1 MSCERLGG
9 QAMDGRTFSE
19 ERETT
24 LPRNA
29 DNPSHQISSTSTSE
43 STTNND
49 VAKERVAIE
58 ERLAAKM
65 FSYEII
71 CFFLAITFA
80 AMAALHSSPPKISKP
95 PIARPFFAQS
105 SIVLDF
111 YKGHLDAM
119 IERITQADFSFV
131 MYYAPWDAESQA
143 LRNEFES
150 VAQFYHPQIFF
161 AAINCWHPD
170 SECRAQYNKIHGYP
184 VLMLY
189 PARESGINYR
199 GIRTAPYM
207 INFLDAL
214 MNPIVRIT
222 HKEQLTELLI
232 ANDAVVIGYFNFTRL
247 DKTPGYREFYKAAI
261 RSLERDPNREL
272 VFAIVTSALSSKL
285 HYGVY
290 KFPSANLLMWN
301 ESLSY
306 PENNEWTSENIL
318 SWISSSIH
326 QPSLWLQ
333 PPGVKALTLAPY
345 LHEGPVL
352 FLFTPRNP
360 LHTENYIYN
369 LIRELG
375 LQYYNCADNMLV
387 KDIIDRLETKRST
400 AMIRH
405 FSRNQEC
412 AHLLNKTKIYTE
424 QIKES
429 ITTVSIQQWIN
440 NSCCANVAM
449 NKCSLCKT
457 KAINSLEKEIY
468 RAKKFGD
475 VCKDTDVFTSPIM
488 IEQYEEQIYN
498 YNKNYM
504 IMRLQE
510 KSKLKRL
517 HTDMKY
523 KTSLLK
529 EETDSRSAS
538 IIRKNFLKESC
549 KRWLA
554 GNDYYPSLFPQD
566 SSRKFNIS
574 LKELVCK
581 TNKTLALIAID
592 SLHYSHFAQHLGI
605 DISKRRNKTTIVI
618 LDAAVESQYVMHH
631 NFSEYTLINFIN
643 SYTQG
648 LLERTL
654 RSNNPQRYGMQKLR
668 NEKNHNNVDLHSQIR
683 VPELTTKTFLDT
695 ILDPSKDV
703 VVMYFS
709 PYCGFCSAISYVY
722 LTVAYYLSN
731 MDHLIFVKID
741 GDNNDLPW
749 EYSMNR
755 FPSILFFPAKRKE
768 DSTVFPFSIPITI
781 PNLLNFVL
789 ANLNGD
795 SHVEALINICQA
807 GTGEAPDKC
816 ITRTRWLCLDII
828 EQLLQDYRKLRRHLN
843 FLDKKVARN
852 KRKIILLKLE
862 HIKDIHLILGSTIDL
877 DRKKDR
883 KKAQL
888 IKRKFQKY
896 YRVIRLLETDNKIER
911 RHFTFK
917 DAVHTPTAKRELM
930 RSEL

>member
-1 MSCERLGG
+1 M
-9 QAMDGRTFSE
+9 FY
-19 ERETT
+19 
-24 LPRNA
+24 
-29 DNPSHQISSTSTSE
+29 SHDTIQGY
-43 STTNND
+43 
-49 VAKERVAIE
+49 R
-58 ERLAAKM
+58 
-65 FSYEII
+65 
-71 CFFLAITFA
+71 
-80 AMAALHSSPPKISKP
+80 PPKVSKP
-95 PIARPFFAQS
+95 PIARPFFDQNS
-105 SIVLDF
+105 VVLDF

-143 LRNEFES
+143 LRNEFEN

-222 HKEQLTELLI
+222 NKEQLTELLI

-285 HYGVY
+285 HHGIY

-318 SWISSSIH
+318 NWISNSIH

-387 KDIIDRLETKRST
+387 KDIIGRLEKKRST
-400 AMIRH
+400 AMIHH
-405 FSRNQEC
+405 FSKNQEC
-412 AHLLNKTKIYTE
+412 GHLLNKTKIYNNE
-424 QIKES
+424 QVKKS
-429 ITTVSIQQWIN
+429 ITTISIQQWIN

-457 KAINSLEKEIY
+457 KTINPLEKEIY
-468 RAKKFGD
+468 RVKKFGD
-475 VCKDTDVFTSPIM
+475 ICKGTDVFTSSNM
-488 IEQYEEQIYN
+488 IGRYEERTYN

-504 IMRLQE
+504 IRLQE
-510 KSKLKRL
+510 KSKLKR
-517 HTDMKY
+517 HNTYMKY

-529 EETDSRSAS
+529 EENDSRSAS
-538 IIRKNFLKESC
+538 IIRRNFLEESC
-549 KRWLA
+549 KRWLT
-554 GNDYYPSLFPQD
+554 GNDYYPSLFPED
-566 SSRKFNIS
+566 SPRKFNIS

-592 SLHYSHFAQHLGI
+592 SLHYSHFAEHLGI
-605 DISKRRNKTTIVI
+605 DISKRRNKTTVVI
-618 LDAAVESQYVMHH
+618 LDAALESQYVMHH
-631 NFSEYTLINFIN
+631 DFSEYALVNFIN
-643 SYTQG
+643 NYTQG

-654 RSNNPQRYGMQKLR
+654 RSNNPQNNKVQKLH
-668 NEKNHNNVDLHSQIR
+668 NDKNHNNIESHSKIR
-683 VPELTTKTFLDT
+683 VPELTTKTFSDI

-703 VVMYFS
+703 VVMYYS

-768 DSTVFPFSIPITI
+768 DSTVFPFSVPITI

-795 SHVEALINICQA
+795 SHIEALINICQA
-807 GTGEAPDKC
+807 GTGEPPDKC

-852 KRKIILLKLE
+852 KRKIILFKLG
-862 HIKDIHLILGSTIDL
+862 HIKDIHLILGSIIGL

-883 KKAQL
+883 KKVQL
-888 IKRKFQKY
+888 IKRKFHKY
-896 YRVIRLLETDNKIER
+896 YKVVRFMETDNKVER
-911 RHFTFK
+911 QHFKSK
-917 DAVHTPTAKRELM
+917 DVISTVKRELI

>member
-1 MSCERLGG
+1 
-9 QAMDGRTFSE
+9 MDERTFSE
-19 ERETT
+19 ERETI

-29 DNPSHQISSTSTSE
+29 DNPSHRISSTSTSQ
-43 STTNND
+43 STNND
-49 VAKERVAIE
+49 VAKERLAIE

-71 CFFLAITFA
+71 CFFLAITFT
-80 AMAALHSSPPKISKP
+80 AMAALHSSSPKVSKP
-95 PIARPFFAQS
+95 PTARPFFDQNS
-105 SIVLDF
+105 VVLDF
-111 YKGHLDAM
+111 YKGHLDSM

-143 LRNEFES
+143 LRKEFEI

-170 SECRAQYNKIHGYP
+170 SECRIQYNKIHGYP

-189 PARESGINYR
+189 PSRESGINYR

-214 MNPIVRIT
+214 MNPIIRIT

-232 ANDAVVIGYFNFTRL
+232 TNDAVVIGYFNFTRL

-272 VFAIVTSALSSKL
+272 AFAIVTSASSSKL

-301 ESLSY
+301 ESLTY
-306 PENNEWTSENIL
+306 PEKNEWTSDNIL
-318 SWISSSIH
+318 NWISSSIH

-333 PPGVKALTLAPY
+333 PPGVKAFTLAPY

-375 LQYYNCADNMLV
+375 LQYYNCADNMIV
-387 KDIIDRLETKRST
+387 KDIINRLEKKRST

-405 FSRNQEC
+405 FSRSQEC
-412 AHLLNKTKIYTE
+412 AHLLNKTEIYTK
-424 QIKES
+424 QINEL
-429 ITTVSIQQWIN
+429 ITTISIQQWIN
-440 NSCCANVAM
+440 NSCCANVAI

-457 KAINSLEKEIY
+457 QITNPLEKKIY
-468 RAKKFGD
+468 KVKTFGD
-475 VCKDTDVFTSPIM
+475 VCKDTDVFTSPM
-488 IEQYEEQIYN
+488 IKQYKGQMYN
-498 YNKNYM
+498 YNKDYM
-504 IMRLQE
+504 VMKLQE
-510 KSKLKRL
+510 ELNLKRL
-517 HTDMKY
+517 HTNMKY

-529 EETDSRSAS
+529 EENDSRSANT
-538 IIRKNFLKESC
+538 IRRNFLKESC

-566 SSRKFNIS
+566 SPRKFNIS

-592 SLHYSHFAQHLGI
+592 SLHYSHFAEHLGI
-605 DISKRRNKTTIVI
+605 DISKRRNKTTVVI
-618 LDAAVESQYVMHH
+618 LDAALESQYVMHQYF
-631 NFSEYTLINFIN
+631 NEYTLVNFIN
-643 SYTQG
+643 NYTQG

-654 RSNNPQRYGMQKLR
+654 RSTTQQSAKIQPIHQINPQHNKMQKLH
-668 NEKNHNNVDLHSQIR
+668 NEKNHNNADLNSKIHI
-683 VPELTTKTFLDT
+683 PELTTKTFLNT

-703 VVMYFS
+703 VVMYYS

-755 FPSILFFPAKRKE
+755 FPSILFFPTKRKE
-768 DSTVFPFSIPITI
+768 DSTVFPFSVPITV

-789 ANLNGD
+789 ANLDGD
-795 SHVEALINICQA
+795 SHIEALINICQA

-843 FLDKKVARN
+843 FLDKKVALN
-852 KRKIILLKLE
+852 KCKIILFKLE
-862 HIKDIHLILGSTIDL
+862 HIKHIHLILGSIVDL
-877 DRKKDR
+877 DRKEDR

-888 IKRKFQKY
+888 IKKKFHKY
-896 YRVIRLLETDNKIER
+896 YQVIRLLEANNKMES
-911 RHFTFK
+911 RHFKSTNVVPI
-917 DAVHTPTAKRELM
+917 AEREKLM
-930 RSEL
+930 KSEL

>member
-1 MSCERLGG
+1 
-9 QAMDGRTFSE
+9 MDGRTFSE

-592 SLHYSHFAQHLGI
+592 SLHYSHFAEHLGI
-605 DISKRRNKTTIVI
+605 DISRRRNKTTIVI

-807 GTGEAPDKC
+807 GTGEAPDK
-816 ITRTRWLCLDII
+816 
-828 EQLLQDYRKLRRHLN
+828 Y
-843 FLDKKVARN
+843 KKVARN

-896 YRVIRLLETDNKIER
+896 YSVIRLLETDNKIER

>member
-1 MSCERLGG
+1 MRMPCERRGE
-9 QAMDGRTFSE
+9 QAMDERTSSE

-24 LPRNA
+24 LSRNV
-29 DNPSHQISSTSTSE
+29 DNPSHRISSTSTSE
-43 STTNND
+43 STNND
-49 VAKERVAIE
+49 VAKEKLAIE

-71 CFFLAITFA
+71 CFFLAITFT
-80 AMAALHSSPPKISKP
+80 AMAALHS
-95 PIARPFFAQS
+95 
-105 SIVLDF
+105 
-111 YKGHLDAM
+111 
-119 IERITQADFSFV
+119 T
-131 MYYAPWDAESQA
+131 
-143 LRNEFES
+143 
-150 VAQFYHPQIFF
+150 
-161 AAINCWHPD
+161 
-170 SECRAQYNKIHGYP
+170 
-184 VLMLY
+184 
-189 PARESGINYR
+189 
-199 GIRTAPYM
+199 
-207 INFLDAL
+207 
-214 MNPIVRIT
+214 
-222 HKEQLTELLI
+222 
-232 ANDAVVIGYFNFTRL
+232 L

-272 VFAIVTSALSSKL
+272 AFAIVTSASSSKL
-285 HYGVY
+285 HFGVY
-290 KFPSANLLMWN
+290 KFPSANLVMWN

-306 PENNEWTSENIL
+306 PENNEWTAENIL
-318 SWISSSIH
+318 NWISSSIH

-333 PPGVKALTLAPY
+333 PPGVKALTFAPY
-345 LHEGPVL
+345 LREGPVL

-387 KDIIDRLETKRST
+387 KDIITRLENKRST

-405 FSRNQEC
+405 LSRNQEC

-429 ITTVSIQQWIN
+429 ITTISIQQWIN

-457 KAINSLEKEIY
+457 KATNLLEKEIY
-468 RAKKFGD
+468 RIKKFGD
-475 VCKDTDVFTSPIM
+475 VCKDTDVFTSPNM
-488 IEQYEEQIYN
+488 IRQYEEQINN

-504 IMRLQE
+504 MMKLQE
-510 KSKLKRL
+510 KSKSKRL
-517 HTDMKY
+517 HTDTKY
-523 KTSLLK
+523 KTSLLR
-529 EETDSRSAS
+529 EENDSRSANTVK
-538 IIRKNFLKESC
+538 RNFLKESC
-549 KRWLA
+549 KKWLA

-566 SSRKFNIS
+566 SSKKFNIS

-592 SLHYSHFAQHLGI
+592 SLHYYHFAEHLGI
-605 DISKRRNKTTIVI
+605 DISKRKNKSTVVI
-618 LDAAVESQYVMHH
+618 LDAALESQYIMHH
-631 NFSEYTLINFIN
+631 DFSEYTLINFIN
-643 SYTQG
+643 NYTQG
-648 LLERTL
+648 LLGRTL
-654 RSNNPQRYGMQKLR
+654 RSNNLQHHKVQKLH
-668 NEKNHNNVDLHSQIR
+668 NEKNNIDNNIDSYSKIR
-683 VPELTTKTFLDT
+683 IPELTTKTFLDT

-703 VVMYFS
+703 IVMYYS

-768 DSTVFPFSIPITI
+768 DSTVFPFSVPITI

-795 SHVEALINICQA
+795 SHIEALINVCQA

-816 ITRTRWLCLDII
+816 ITRIRWLCLDII
-828 EQLLQDYRKLRRHLN
+828 EQLLRDYRKLRRHLN
-843 FLDKKVARN
+843 FLDKKIARN
-852 KRKIILLKLE
+852 KRKIILFKLE
-862 HIKDIHLILGSTIDL
+862 HIKDIHLILGSTIDF
-877 DRKKDR
+877 DR

-888 IKRKFQKY
+888 IKRKFHKY
-896 YRVIRLLETDNKIER
+896 YKVIRLLETDNKVER
-911 RHFTFK
+911 RHLNK
-917 DAVHTPTAKRELM
+917 SKNAVSTAKRELI

>member
-1 MSCERLGG
+1 MRMPCERRGE
-9 QAMDGRTFSE
+9 QAMDERTSSE

-24 LPRNA
+24 LSRNV
-29 DNPSHQISSTSTSE
+29 DNPSHRISSTSTSE
-43 STTNND
+43 STNND
-49 VAKERVAIE
+49 VAKEKLAIE

-71 CFFLAITFA
+71 CFFLAITFT
-80 AMAALHSSPPKISKP
+80 AMAALHSTPPKVSKP
-95 PIARPFFAQS
+95 PIAKPFFDQN

-170 SECRAQYNKIHGYP
+170 SECRMQYNKIHGYP

-207 INFLDAL
+207 IHFLDAL

-272 VFAIVTSALSSKL
+272 AFAIVTSASSSKL
-285 HYGVY
+285 HFGVY
-290 KFPSANLLMWN
+290 KFPSANLVMWN

-306 PENNEWTSENIL
+306 PENNEWTAENIL
-318 SWISSSIH
+318 NWISSSIH

-333 PPGVKALTLAPY
+333 PPGVKALTFAPY
-345 LHEGPVL
+345 LREGPVL

-387 KDIIDRLETKRST
+387 KDIITRLENKRST

-405 FSRNQEC
+405 LSRNQEC

-429 ITTVSIQQWIN
+429 ITTISIQQWIN

-457 KAINSLEKEIY
+457 KATNLLEKEIY
-468 RAKKFGD
+468 RIKKFGD
-475 VCKDTDVFTSPIM
+475 VCKDTDVFTSPNM
-488 IEQYEEQIYN
+488 IRQYEEQINN

-504 IMRLQE
+504 MMKLQE
-510 KSKLKRL
+510 KSKSKRL
-517 HTDMKY
+517 HTDTKY
-523 KTSLLK
+523 KTSLLR
-529 EETDSRSAS
+529 EENDSRSANTVK
-538 IIRKNFLKESC
+538 RNFLKESC
-549 KRWLA
+549 KKWLA

-566 SSRKFNIS
+566 SSKKFNIS

-592 SLHYSHFAQHLGI
+592 SLHYYHFAEHLGI
-605 DISKRRNKTTIVI
+605 DISKRKNKSTVVI
-618 LDAAVESQYVMHH
+618 LDAALESQYIMHH
-631 NFSEYTLINFIN
+631 DFSEYTLINFIN
-643 SYTQG
+643 NYTQG
-648 LLERTL
+648 LLGRTL
-654 RSNNPQRYGMQKLR
+654 RSNNLQHHKVQKLH
-668 NEKNHNNVDLHSQIR
+668 NEKNNIDNNIDSYSKIR
-683 VPELTTKTFLDT
+683 IPELTTKTFLDT

-703 VVMYFS
+703 IVMYYS

-768 DSTVFPFSIPITI
+768 DSTVFPFSVPITI

-795 SHVEALINICQA
+795 SHIEALINVCQA

-816 ITRTRWLCLDII
+816 ITRIRWLCLDII
-828 EQLLQDYRKLRRHLN
+828 EQLLRDYRKLRRHLN
-843 FLDKKVARN
+843 FLDKKIARN
-852 KRKIILLKLE
+852 KRKIILFKLE
-862 HIKDIHLILGSTIDL
+862 HIKDIHLILGSTIDF
-877 DRKKDR
+877 DR

-888 IKRKFQKY
+888 IKRKFHKY
-896 YRVIRLLETDNKIER
+896 YKVIRLLETDNKVER
-911 RHFTFK
+911 RHLNK
-917 DAVHTPTAKRELM
+917 SKNAVSTAKRELI